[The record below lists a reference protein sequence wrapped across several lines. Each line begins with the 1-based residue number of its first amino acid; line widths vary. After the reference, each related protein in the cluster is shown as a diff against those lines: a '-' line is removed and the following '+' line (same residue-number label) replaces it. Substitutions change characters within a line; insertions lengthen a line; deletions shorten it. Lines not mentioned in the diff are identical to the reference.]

1 MLLQSLYFSP
11 TPAHSVDL
19 KIKIAVTVRRGI
31 SKRSHEKIGD
41 CEQSMKDIIR
51 RPVEHSSRSAPQ
63 RTAEGT
69 ISSSN
74 NMIELFSDLL
84 FNRCRNSS
92 IGRTL
97 DCRAGGRGFDSRDR
111 TNTLGLKVT
120 EK

>member
-1 MLLQSLYFSP
+1 MHECS
-11 TPAHSVDL
+11 A
-19 KIKIAVTVRRGI
+19 IAYYVTKVRA
-31 SKRSHEKIGD
+31 KKLFNV
-41 CEQSMKDIIR
+41 MKDIIR
-51 RPVEHSSRSAPQ
+51 RPVEHSSRSVPQ

>member
-1 MLLQSLYFSP
+1 MFN
-11 TPAHSVDL
+11 A
-19 KIKIAVTVRRGI
+19 
-31 SKRSHEKIGD
+31 
-41 CEQSMKDIIR
+41 MKDIIHR
-51 RPVEHSSRSAPQ
+51 SVEHSSRSVPQ